1 MPRGKT
7 AGQAASLFDF
17 RSHVMSYLLQSFM
30 KLKNHLPIRAE
41 MNFRT
46 SGCPW
51 KMASKEFVG
60 ISH

>member
-1 MPRGKT
+1 
-7 AGQAASLFDF
+7 
-17 RSHVMSYLLQSFM
+17 M

-60 ISH
+60 ISHWSQIEIRRSSLSPQRTGGRRM